1 MVHFSKFIKF
11 PNRFFNKL
19 EDLAISF
26 ARRKAQFHCLYGS
39 EKLNID
45 FLQFGED
52 TVIRHLNEEITVE
65 NVDFLSIFLED
76 LETILMEQRPKFR
89 IFSINF
95 SDPEDHKNQ
104 EFRKNYLDP
113 IEFRIYKNLEKILK
127 SGQKLICETVTLRT
141 HSIANAIMVLPYFDM
156 QAITTVY
163 LMDLDDGITVDVI
176 RLLSLEMW
184 KTENFHGE
192 GISLYIKVEEI
203 TLEMLENIRKVF
215 ISCPFFSIWLLLCK
229 NHFEKSIFPES
240 FGGFQPLSNYPT
252 VKKSEVWPIPNGKN
266 RFFGYRFVGN
276 SVNFT
281 SFSFEE
287 KAEKAGVSDDLRKLS
302 IKPIDNIL
310 SLKVFENNLIM
321 EILLKHLGLFEI
333 QILRKVSAG
342 IRKCVDTVKP
352 DTYIHEIE
360 ISPDFRSIGYDI
372 KLSAEYHFQPD
383 NFQSILYIEN
393 GPNQAIIKTKNGRFQ
408 GKQYFSEENF
418 QSIFFK
424 DLELQLKFQKGEIQ
438 KITFNFEYKIYKKFW
453 TPDFSKLY
461 ERNLKFLGELK
472 NSIGPKK
479 FLKIQTL
486 WMVSTRQ
493 EELKKILEFIFPK
506 ILVFNFVDDTSKEE
520 ENDEIRQID
529 FLEDRKFLKLN
540 EISKMKAWMDSEEIY
555 CTSYRI
561 ITEIQNFEIAH
572 FKEGEILV
580 ENVSSEDVAYL
591 KEKFLQNQRLEKFKI
606 CFENCQINGEIYK
619 LLGRPFKITEH
630 FSIWYF
636 RITNS
641 EFSLHLKFVVSKSVT
656 FSLVP
661 LENVPENAFV

>member
-1 MVHFSKFIKF
+1 MIGQGIAAGIFGV
-11 PNRFFNKL
+11 FN
-19 EDLAISF
+19 F
-26 ARRKAQFHCLYGS
+26 
-39 EKLNID
+39 
-45 FLQFGED
+45 FLQIAGSWFPD
-52 TVIRHLNEEITVE
+52 TQRALATTIVYNYRKIADDVILLNVFTCAPSV
-65 NVDFLSIFLED
+65 VV
-76 LETILMEQRPKFR
+76 M
-89 IFSINF
+89 
-95 SDPEDHKNQ
+95 
-104 EFRKNYLDP
+104 
-113 IEFRIYKNLEKILK
+113 
-127 SGQKLICETVTLRT
+127 LIAT
-141 HSIANAIMVLPYFDM
+141 
-156 QAITTVY
+156 AITTVY

-383 NFQSILYIEN
+383 NFQSILRRDSSGERFV
-393 GPNQAIIKTKNGRFQ
+393 GRC
-408 GKQYFSEENF
+408 GV
-418 QSIFFK
+418 
-424 DLELQLKFQKGEIQ
+424 L
-438 KITFNFEYKIYKKFW
+438 
-453 TPDFSKLY
+453 
-461 ERNLKFLGELK
+461 
-472 NSIGPKK
+472 
-479 FLKIQTL
+479 
-486 WMVSTRQ
+486 
-493 EELKKILEFIFPK
+493 
-506 ILVFNFVDDTSKEE
+506 
-520 ENDEIRQID
+520 
-529 FLEDRKFLKLN
+529 
-540 EISKMKAWMDSEEIY
+540 
-555 CTSYRI
+555 
-561 ITEIQNFEIAH
+561 
-572 FKEGEILV
+572 EGEI
-580 ENVSSEDVAYL
+580 
-591 KEKFLQNQRLEKFKI
+591 
-606 CFENCQINGEIYK
+606 
-619 LLGRPFKITEH
+619 PP
-630 FSIWYF
+630 
-636 RITNS
+636 
-641 EFSLHLKFVVSKSVT
+641 KST
-656 FSLVP
+656 S
-661 LENVPENAFV
+661 